1 VSDLAG
7 FFTSWSDRVK
17 YRINKNFAI
26 RVGFKVTSA
35 DVAKAVELTNHVLS
49 DLPASL
55 YRSLDF
61 KTTSSIVGSIFC
73 DGLAKETRGI
83 VNPIE
88 KGHPDL
94 VPPDAKNAT
103 EAQLRNYP
111 EGLEVKSTVGNIEQG
126 ANLRAGQRRIDKL
139 TGITWQAHHREVTSL
154 MGLVWDFVNARES
167 FSYPAITGV
176 FHADGLEEDDWGT
189 ISGTTGRNTKV
200 SGMRTSGKAKMGSGW
215 VMLLDEAEYLQ
226 GFERTLGINR

>member
-1 VSDLAG
+1 MEY
-7 FFTSWSDRVK
+7 RVH
-17 YRINKNFAI
+17 RDFAI
-26 RVGFKVTSA
+26 NVGFRVTST
-35 DVAKAVELTNHVLS
+35 DIAKAVELTNEVLS

-61 KTTSSIVGSIFC
+61 KTVSSVVGSIFC
-73 DGLAKETRGI
+73 DALARETKGI

-94 VPPDAKNAT
+94 VPLAAQDAT

-111 EGLEVKSTVGNIEQG
+111 KGLEVKCTVGNIEQG
-126 ANLRAGQRRIDKL
+126 ANLRAGHRRIEKL

-154 MGLVWDFVNARES
+154 MGLVWDFADAHES
-167 FSYPAITGV
+167 FSFPAITGV
-176 FHADGLEEDDWGT
+176 FYADDLEEDDWGT

-215 VMLLDEAEYLQ
+215 LMLLNEPAYLD
-226 GFERTLGINR
+226 GFRRTLGIDL